1 MLSNFPDDFRRDDEE
16 VLNEFRQKQV
26 NFDLEERRNEID
38 NSRSLFIGALAG
50 LSMAAVVGWFVL
62 APRYQNDNPE
72 DVPVI
77 TRPQGIVK
85 MQPSEPGDVELASQ
99 ERTVYDIIEKKPAT
113 EEQARIVASVEQ
125 PDAEAIERLVD
136 ETVLTVT
143 EETASTAVAESL
155 AKPASAAVVVDT
167 VKKEADVAQKAEPV
181 VAAAVAKTADV
192 KELPA
197 VKNEPAKIKVADK
210 PAVIQSGSWQV
221 QLMSSPN
228 KAAVEKSWQM
238 MSKKYSVLKDLPHEI
253 ESADLGAKGTFYRLK
268 AGAFAT
274 KNDATALCNA
284 IKTAGGS
291 CFTAKK

>member
-1 MLSNFPDDFRRDDEE
+1 MLSNFPDNFRRDDEE

-38 NSRSLFIGALAG
+38 NSRSLFVGALAG
-50 LSMAAVVGWFVL
+50 LAMAGVVGWFVL
-62 APRYQNDNPE
+62 APRYQNNNPE

-85 MQPSEPGDVELASQ
+85 MQPSDPGDVELASQ
-99 ERTVYDIIEKKPAT
+99 ERTVYEIIEKKTVAEEPA
-113 EEQARIVASVEQ
+113 QVIAPVEQ
-125 PDAEAIERLVD
+125 PNAEAIGKLVE

-143 EETASTAVAESL
+143 EETPQANTAESL
-155 AKPASAAVVVDT
+155 TQAVPAAPSAADKTLPVSEEKTTVPT
-167 VKKEADVAQKAEPV
+167 VKTAEI
-181 VAAAVAKTADV
+181 

-197 VKNEPAKIKVADK
+197 VKAEPEKAKTADK
-210 PAVIQSGSWQV
+210 PAVIKSGSWQI

-228 KAAVEKSWQM
+228 KAAVEKSWLT

-268 AGAFAT
+268 AGSFAD
-274 KNDATALCNA
+274 KSEAAALCNA